1 MGSLMSSVE
10 SAAGT
15 AGTIGS
21 MESMMAQQSA
31 IAGENMKATLQSGQL
46 SAEQAT
52 TKALANVMTS
62 GANAV
67 SQAAGQAH

>member
-1 MGSLMSSVE
+1 MGIGSSM
-10 SAAGT
+10 GT
-15 AGTIGS
+15 ASSIAN
-21 MESMMAQQSA
+21 MEGMMADETAMAQV
-31 IAGENMKATLQSGQL
+31 NMQGTELSGRL

-67 SQAAGQAH
+67 AQAAGQAH